1 MKSSSVS
8 RFGKSLT
15 VLAAVAALPLG
26 TESTSAQQKKPAAK
40 SNATPGEKSSKPTGK
55 KPAAPGYEQHLEANL
70 KLLTILSR
78 YADTLAEATD
88 AASTGLA
95 VTRLESITE
104 EAILAGE
111 AIVKL
116 GRPTPE
122 IEGRLAK
129 DPDLAVTSRR
139 VAEHTRSAIE
149 SLASND
155 EIKPLLTPSIENFQT
170 ALNRIQQTAE
180 DPSCPT
186 AIAGSKPEAVATTP
200 PAPTPAGLPAK
211 PPGSEPAPAALA
223 SEATSVPPPPPQ
235 E

>member
-1 MKSSSVS
+1 M
-8 RFGKSLT
+8 
-15 VLAAVAALPLG
+15 AALPLG
-26 TESTSAQQKKPAAK
+26 IESASAQQKKPAAK
-40 SNATPGEKSSKPTGK
+40 SKAPPAEKSSKPTGK
-55 KPAAPGYEQHLEANL
+55 KPATPGYEQHLEANL

-88 AASTGLA
+88 AASAGLA
-95 VTRLESITE
+95 VTRLESITK

-116 GRPTPE
+116 GRPSPE

-149 SLASND
+149 SLASNN
-155 EIKPLLTPSIENFQT
+155 EVKTLLTPSIENFQT

-180 DPSCPT
+180 DPSGPT
-186 AIAGSKPEAVATTP
+186 AVAGSKPETGAPEKPAPEAAAATP
-200 PAPTPAGLPAK
+200 VAPTPAGLPAK
-211 PPGSEPAPAALA
+211 PPGSEPAPAAPA
-223 SEATSVPPPPPQ
+223 SEAASVPPPPPPQ